1 MSQTASTPPTAL
13 FSGGKA
19 SADSLSARREVD
31 IRSGRAEVW
40 EERDLSFAVEAKGFL
55 PGEGR
60 GSRIG
65 VSVPRALG
73 AHAMGVYTVR
83 CRAVYTAV
91 FFKKKRSECC
101 SHEQQPKRLN

>member
-19 SADSLSARREVD
+19 SAESLSARREVD

-65 VSVPRALG
+65 VSALG

-83 CRAVYTAV
+83 CRALQGCVYSS
-91 FFKKKRSECC
+91 FKKKEK
-101 SHEQQPKRLN
+101 E

>member
-1 MSQTASTPPTAL
+1 MNLTCAMSQTASTPPTAL

-40 EERDLSFAVEAKGFL
+40 AERDLSFAVEAKGFL

-65 VSVPRALG
+65 VSVPGALG

-83 CRAVYTAV
+83 CRALQGCVYSS
-91 FFKKKRSECC
+91 FLKKEKE
-101 SHEQQPKRLN
+101 